1 MTSRHK
7 PQTKTPA
14 APSRD
19 KTYQKTQKSGEITP
33 RAWYPVIRA
42 GFPSSSADP
51 KAVRPARIN
60 APRGGAPHPGK
71 HRPCP
76 VAFLLAAIAPP
87 ACRKLRHLPPH
98 HIFTNGSASR
108 IMKKRFF
115 TNGSASRITKKRKV
129 KTALSKRGHM
139 ILPSAAQRPMQSR
152 VKKHHMTLPP
162 MAAQRS
168 IQSRVKKP
176 RTTSP
181 SAAAQRPIQSRVK
194 KHHTTL
200 PSAAAQATS

>member
-14 APSRD
+14 APSRN

-60 APRGGAPHPGK
+60 APRGGAPIRENTAPVPLPFSSQQSHPL
-71 HRPCP
+71 P
-76 VAFLLAAIAPP
+76 
-87 ACRKLRHLPPH
+87 CRKLRHLPPH

-115 TNGSASRITKKRKV
+115 TSSSASHIMKKRKG
-129 KTALSKRGHM
+129 KTALSKRC
-139 ILPSAAQRPMQSR
+139 
-152 VKKHHMTLPP
+152 
-162 MAAQRS
+162 
-168 IQSRVKKP
+168 
-176 RTTSP
+176 
-181 SAAAQRPIQSRVK
+181 
-194 KHHTTL
+194 HTTL
-200 PSAAAQATS
+200 PSAADKPHHEKTLFHQ